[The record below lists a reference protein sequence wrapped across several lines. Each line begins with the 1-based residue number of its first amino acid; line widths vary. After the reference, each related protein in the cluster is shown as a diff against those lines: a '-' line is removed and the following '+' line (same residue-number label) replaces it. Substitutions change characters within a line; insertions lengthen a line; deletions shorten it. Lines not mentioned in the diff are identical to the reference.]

1 MKSPRPQRISL
12 EDLRGCIIQSH
23 DLVDIATDMLLA
35 MDLTGL
41 SDDST
46 ARCNQIRSLLE
57 VARDLLHHATCRA
70 AENAL
75 AARGERMAS

>member
-1 MKSPRPQRISL
+1 MSSTHRQPVSL

-23 DLVDIATDMLLA
+23 DLVDIATDMLSALDRA
-35 MDLTGL
+35 GL

-46 ARCNQIRSLLE
+46 ARCNQIGSLLS

-70 AENAL
+70 ADNAL
-75 AARGERMAS
+75 AARGERLAS